1 MIKFTLIAIA
11 LSIIASCAF
20 DPVAYEE
27 NRNREH
33 QEHLQQNGY

>member
-1 MIKFTLIAIA
+1 MFKFTVVTTILVA
-11 LSIIASCAF
+11 LAACAL